1 MKPFKDLQNT
11 LKDVN
16 LALVSKELGYKSEQR
31 GANSL
36 DKFLKTKNLSNWI
49 DNGFYDFKFTSL
61 NFYKTLAKLF
71 DASDEEIE
79 QDLKE
84 AKIYKKEYDSFVHSY
99 IFVNTNFRRK
109 NEPILVLSILES
121 KRRLLLKIE
130 NLMFRSD
137 EDILKK
143 VGTIIRRHYR
153 LKKGTLPVW
162 GDIKNYQYHHK
173 DDKTY
178 LFDIY
183 GNYIPNDGVCESLAT
198 IGLK

>member
-1 MKPFKDLQNT
+1 MKPFVYIQDTLQYKD
-11 LKDVN
+11 
-16 LALVSKELGYKSEQR
+16 LALVSKELGYKSEQK
-31 GANSL
+31 GVKSL
-36 DKFLKTKNLSNWI
+36 NKFLKTKNLSNWI
-49 DNGFYDFKFTSL
+49 DSGFYDFKFTSL
-61 NFYKTLAKLF
+61 NFYKKLAKLF

-84 AKIYKKEYDSFVHSY
+84 AKIYKKEYDSFAYCY
-99 IFVNTNFRRK
+99 IFANTNFRRK
-109 NEPILVLSILES
+109 NEPIFMLSFLES
-121 KRRLLLKIE
+121 KRRLALKTE

-137 EDILKK
+137 EEILKK

-162 GDIKNYQYHHK
+162 GDIKSYQYHHK

-178 LFDIY
+178 LFDIH